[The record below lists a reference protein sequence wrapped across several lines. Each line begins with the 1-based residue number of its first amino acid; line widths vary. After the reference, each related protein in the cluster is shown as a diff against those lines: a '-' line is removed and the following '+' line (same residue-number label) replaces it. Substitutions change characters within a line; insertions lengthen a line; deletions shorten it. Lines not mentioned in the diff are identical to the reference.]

1 MYSLCEIVS
10 TILAAAVGGTI
21 GVLAYYLINDP
32 LPSLS
37 NRSSMDETLRIDE
50 GIVPRE
56 R

>member
-1 MYSLCEIVS
+1 MYSLREIVGA
-10 TILAAAVGGTI
+10 ILAAAIGGTI
-21 GVLAYYLINDP
+21 GLLAYYLINDP

-37 NRSSMDETLRIDE
+37 NRSSMEETLRIDQ